1 MSPGYPDDMLT
12 RVLHKIVAQ
21 PLVYDAVQKLAGVAE
36 CHRQMRP
43 FPEETAGRLVLE
55 IGAGTGDWAR
65 VLPPTARYLWY
76 DNDTDKL
83 GGFRAKKLSPLAVL
97 ADAANICLK
106 DNSVDYGL
114 CVFVSHHLTD
124 KELDNFLQQLAQVC
138 RRKLIFMD
146 GYRYD
151 SSFISKLMWKYDRG
165 SHPRYP
171 DAILAAIQ
179 KWFDIERKTEFAV
192 YHHYLICTGT
202 PKR

>member
-1 MSPGYPDDMLT
+1 MLT
-12 RVLHKIVAQ
+12 KVLHKLVAR
-21 PLVYDAVQKLAGVAE
+21 PLVYDAVQKFFGVEE
-36 CHRQMRP
+36 CHRQLQP
-43 FPEETAGRLVLE
+43 FLELTAGSLVLE
-55 IGAGTGDWAR
+55 VGAGTGDWAQF
-65 VLPPTARYLWY
+65 LPPTARYIWY

-106 DNSVDYGL
+106 DKSVDYAL
-114 CVFVSHHLTD
+114 CVSVSHHLTD
-124 KELDNFLQQLAQVC
+124 EELDNFLRQLAQIC
-138 RRKLIFMD
+138 RKKLIFMD

-151 SSFISKLMWKYDRG
+151 SSLISNLMWKYDRG

-171 DAILAAIQ
+171 DAIQAAIQ
-179 KWFDIERKTEFAV
+179 KWFDIDRKAEFSV